1 MSHRPCLACPQ
12 FRSPVYFNLSHLGYV
27 DTLHWLEIPLLSN
40 GKRPI
45 FEFDGI
51 RGVESEKILL
61 GLMRTIT
68 IPNFF
73 VIGAPKAGTTS
84 LCEYLKG
91 HPQIFFSSVKE
102 PHFFDTDMSK
112 SFKLSRTTYLSLFSG
127 AKPDV
132 HQAVGEGST
141 GYLFST
147 VAVSNILQFNTE
159 AKFIVMLRNPLELAP
174 AWHSEMFFEGIEEVS
189 DFEEAW
195 NLEPER
201 RMGRKIPVN
210 CVEPK
215 KLLYSE
221 WAKLGDQMERLYVA
235 APRSKVKVVLF
246 EDLLADTKAA
256 YNDVLSFLG
265 VLPDGRDHFE
275 VHNENKIPKNPTLQ
289 RRLAGFINQFRRV
302 RSLTGLKLNLGSG
315 LSDTLLRFNSYSTS
329 RKPVSKAMQGKMA
342 EFFRED
348 VVKLGKLLDRD
359 LSPWLSCPE
368 NVP

>member
-1 MSHRPCLACPQ
+1 M
-12 FRSPVYFNLSHLGYV
+12 
-27 DTLHWLEIPLLSN
+27 
-40 GKRPI
+40 
-45 FEFDGI
+45 
-51 RGVESEKILL
+51 LL
-61 GLMRTIT
+61 GSMRTIA

-91 HPQIFFSSVKE
+91 HPKIFFSSVKE
-102 PHFFDTDMSK
+102 PHFFDTDMAK
-112 SFKLSRTTYLSLFSG
+112 SFKLSQPTYLSLFS
-127 AKPDV
+127 AATPDI

-141 GYLFST
+141 GYLFSK

-159 AKFIVMLRNPLELAP
+159 AKFIVMLRNPLNLAP
-174 AWHSEMFFEGIEEVS
+174 AWHSEMFFEGVEEVS

-201 RMGRKIPVN
+201 RLGRKIPVN
-210 CVEPK
+210 CGEPK

-246 EDLLADTKAA
+246 EDFLADTKAV

-265 VLPDGRDHFE
+265 VSPDGRDHFE
-275 VHNENKIPKNPTLQ
+275 VHNENKVPKNPALQ
-289 RRLAGFINQFRRV
+289 RRLAGFINQYRRV

-315 LSDTLLRFNSYSTS
+315 LSDKLLRFNSYSTS
-329 RKPVSKAMQGKMA
+329 RKPVSKTMQEKMA
-342 EFFRED
+342 EFFCED
-348 VVKLGKLLDRD
+348 IVKLGKLLDRD